1 MTTYIE
7 ELDSSYY
14 RFGDDDHGILTLLA
28 DRYMGANP
36 AAPFTY
42 RAFHKSG
49 IMQTAEGLFN
59 INLAEKLPHARV
71 GQYAYACALVWS
83 ESERNLELGLSCLGP
98 LRFYFNG
105 QLAYRSNVID
115 EIKPDAKVKL
125 NVDFRKGWNYL
136 AIQMRKTPAGF
147 GCLFGAEEAKVR
159 ILNVLSPFQER
170 KGQAGWVFS
179 EPTNE
184 DIYAGGAFP
193 DLLASEKDSGLSWL
207 PVTEWSPEESGML
220 PCERIFGMHP
230 GLAAYAWSKVI
241 VSGTR
246 KQVCKLEGSA
256 EGPLTVWIKGEPVVD
271 CKQAGEFATTVE
283 LPAGKHDVLVK
294 SICGANRWGFRIGI
308 LAGDVPCALAQPYPI
323 QGYAEPWLYA
333 GPVDAKDETNPS
345 AIMSMSHLFD
355 DAMGGP
361 GMSGKVYWQLDAPA
375 ARVRP
380 YYENAMLSNKWTTS
394 GVTNFG
400 RWDYPLG
407 VTMYGLLQSG
417 RLLER
422 PDLIKYAIAHIRAC
436 TDMYEYSLWDRKEY
450 GFPAVNQQLV
460 LMKMLDNCG
469 SFGSAML
476 EAYAECEDP
485 NFLAIAGKI
494 ADFIINRLERKKDGV
509 FFRECRGDYSE
520 NTMWADDLY
529 MSTPFLRRFAD
540 STGSRRALDEAAKQF
555 LLFKKYL
562 FMPEQKIM
570 SHVFDFKYERAT
582 GIPWGRGNGW
592 TIFSLSEVLEVLPE
606 EHPDRPELLAFFN
619 ALCEGYIKLQGDN
632 GLWHQVLNDP
642 DAYQEASCTAM
653 FAFAFARGVRFGW
666 LNEPSLYADAALKAW
681 EGLTRNAIDRHGNV
695 HGVCSGSRYSFT
707 AEYYKEDLLTVLN
720 DNHGIGI
727 MMLAGTEVLKLKRWQ
742 GEGAYLS

>member
-14 RFGDDDHGILTLLA
+14 RFGDDDQGILTLLA

-36 AAPFTY
+36 AAPFTF
-42 RAFHKSG
+42 RTFHKSG
-49 IMQTAEGLFN
+49 IMQTTEGLFD
-59 INLAEKLPHARV
+59 INLAEKLPGARV
-71 GQYAYACALVWS
+71 GQYAYAVALIWS
-83 ESERNLELGLSCLGP
+83 ESERNLELGISCLGP
-98 LRFYFNG
+98 LHFYFNG
-105 QLAYRSNVID
+105 HLAYRSNVID
-115 EIKPDAKVKL
+115 EIKPDARVNL
-125 NVDFRKGWNYL
+125 NVDFRKGWNFL
-136 AIQMRKTPAGF
+136 ALQMRKTPAGF
-147 GCLFGAEEAKVR
+147 GCLIGAEEAKVR
-159 ILNVLSPFQER
+159 ILNVLAPFMER
-170 KGQAGWVFS
+170 KGQAGWIFS
-179 EPTNE
+179 EPTDEEVFAN
-184 DIYAGGAFP
+184 GAFP
-193 DLLASEKDSGLSWL
+193 DLLATEKDSGLSWF
-207 PVTEWSPEESGML
+207 PRTEWSPDENGML

-230 GLAAYAWSKVI
+230 GRAAYAWSGVI
-241 VSGTR
+241 VQGTGR
-246 KQVCKLEGSA
+246 QVCRLEGTSA
-256 EGPLTVWIKGEPVVD
+256 GPLTVWIKGEQVLV
-271 CKQAGEFATTVE
+271 CEQSGEFAKTVE
-283 LPAGKHDVLVK
+283 LPAGKQDVLVK
-294 SICGANRWGFRIGI
+294 SVCGASRWGFQLRIHSGT
-308 LAGDVPCALAQPYPI
+308 AACAWVQPRPI
-323 QGYAEPWLYA
+323 HGYEEPWLYA
-333 GPVDAKDETNPS
+333 GPVDAKDETDPS
-345 AIMSMSHLFD
+345 ATMSLSQLFN
-355 DAMGGP
+355 DAAGGP

-407 VTMYGLLQSG
+407 VTMYGLLQTG

-422 PDLIKYAIAHIRAC
+422 PDLIRYALAHIRAC
-436 TDMYEYSLWDRKEY
+436 TDMYEYSLWDRREY

-485 NFLAIAGKI
+485 NFVAIAHKI
-494 ADFIINRLERKKDGV
+494 AGFMINRLERKKDGT
-509 FFRECRGDYSE
+509 FFRECLGDYSE

-529 MSTPFLRRFAD
+529 MSTPFLRRYAGI
-540 STGSRRALDEAAKQF
+540 TGSQSALDEAAQQF

-592 TIFSLSEVLEVLPE
+592 TIFSLSEVLEVLPS
-606 EHPDRPELLAFFN
+606 EHPARPELLAFFN
-619 ALCEGYIKLQGDN
+619 ELCEGYLKLQGEN

-653 FAFAFARGVRFGW
+653 FAFAFARGVRFSW
-666 LNEPSLYADAALKAW
+666 LNEPSPYAQAAMKAW
-681 EGLTRNAIDRHGNV
+681 EGLTGNAIDRQGNV

-707 AEYYKEDLLTVLN
+707 AEYYKEDLLTVFN

-727 MMLAGTEVLKLKRWQ
+727 MMLAGTEVLKLKRWL
-742 GEGAYLS
+742 GDTAH